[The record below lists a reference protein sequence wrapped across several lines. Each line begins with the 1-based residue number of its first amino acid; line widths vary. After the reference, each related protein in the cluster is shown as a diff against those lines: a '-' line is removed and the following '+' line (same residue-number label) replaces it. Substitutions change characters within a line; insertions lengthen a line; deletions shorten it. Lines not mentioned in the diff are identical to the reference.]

1 MGSKYHAAWYKKS
14 FVLKLKKN
22 INIIWISVQKI
33 TIYCLFFL
41 SRDLSENKLK
51 ELTID
56 AFNYL
61 PNLQILK
68 LSHNS
73 IKDINT
79 KTFQKL
85 KSLMSLDLGYN
96 ALSNLF
102 DIHNNDLETLKIL
115 ILHKNLIQNIPEKA
129 FHNMPNLETL

>member
-1 MGSKYHAAWYKKS
+1 MIQKKLC
-14 FVLKLKKN
+14 VKVEKN
-22 INIIWISVQKI
+22 INIVWISVQNI
-33 TIYCLFFL
+33 IMYYSFFL

>member
-1 MGSKYHAAWYKKS
+1 MQHGTKKLY
-14 FVLKLKKN
+14 VNLKKYKQYEY
-22 INIIWISVQKI
+22 ISVQKI
-33 TIYCLFFL
+33 TIYYLFFL

-96 ALSNLF
+96 ALTNLF

-129 FHNMPNLETL
+129 FQNMPNLETL